1 MLFYRQIPV
10 VVAEPADVNFD
21 AAAGYARLSTVNRHT
36 KQNMSEQA
44 RQIFFN

>member
-10 VVAEPADVNFD
+10 VVAEVGEVNSG

-36 KQNMSEQA
+36 KQDEGT
-44 RQIFFN
+44 FL

>member
-1 MLFYRQIPV
+1 MLFYRQIHV
-10 VVAEPADVNFD
+10 VLSEIGEVNSG